1 MIYAEDGNAL
11 SWAQERQRPLDPMYS
26 LYEFLSTMPLYAK
39 KELFQSMNR
48 VLDNHVIS
56 DVFTT
61 SSQMRWAVGVIR
73 LGLQLP
79 LEDLDII
86 NSAFK
91 QYSDVIFT
99 LHRLRFN
106 DNLMDEN
113 ITTEMLSEY
122 AALEVLKRPSVL
134 FNPRLFFEND
144 LPDQTVRNMGG
155 QIHYKTAESFVF
167 HGKKGSKEGQASEGD
182 PGKQGTSTSYPNSP
196 TQESHPY
203 INDKYNA
210 TRRLRGVSSAV
221 AIGNHSNQQQQ
232 QQQEQQQRSGDDH
245 SSEDSQR
252 QTLRGAARTHQAL
265 ELWDRYVGFLTHVLR
280 VYSTMM
286 RGLQPL
292 VSEQVTN
299 EIFRSIISVID
310 MILSQGGTNPR
321 LKEWTARYRDV
332 IGEDIWDR
340 TWATIGN
347 RLETPAI
354 KLLLDVWGRIISKHR
369 VACSQLVTNVRYWL
383 HRDRFVEVWMLLI
396 DQISQRVLRM
406 HYPHDT
412 SIGVDKIYVRFA
424 DFSMTTTTTDE
435 DAVFILTAFA
445 RTKVDFELI
454 KNRGYYMYALEV
466 CTIIER
472 ILAIK
477 KVLLIDGK
485 QYVQYPPTANY
496 ILHYF
501 GDALFSMA
509 RRQYIPSREFII
521 AKQRVMTVLTRMLTL
536 EECPHDK
543 ILPQNCMRILQT
555 FHQAVAQ
562 NREAQ
567 ATLPNIPALLKN
579 TPLVRPLIPRLFDLV
594 CHVLPK
600 ERYATLILDER
611 VTRHYAYEALSA
623 LIAFVGYYHSL
634 SQSDLIADLD
644 RLLRKHLDNQIKDVV
659 GCAQLGYL
667 RNSCESLIRRIERC
681 RFKKSAEKDPTFK
694 RYLRFIF
701 QTLTLSVVTEN
712 DTENMQYLTC
722 IILTFLYQYS
732 RYCSGYVETF
742 INFYIEQLKSTK
754 SDMLSTVYT
763 YGLTQAAMIT
773 WTSSL
778 SRNQIQRIT
787 TAIIDML
794 ANCDNNLHRYTCW
807 NPYHQL
813 FISSLRCL
821 ISWVSILSDSK
832 LLAPVSLNKLVDLLT
847 RCNGFISQ
855 AQPKQNFD
863 KPKSGFRLQ
872 LVTSNL
878 EANTAEE
885 SADLLNKSSQSEGS
899 LTDSNAETI
908 TSFTMHDLF
917 GKSAKIAL
925 PEIGLNKPAEKI
937 YTLSNTLYTTLN
949 TTIAVFSTTILRGM
963 DTMQYYAKHI
973 PTDVYTTR
981 QAIHHRSLP
990 KTKSILKYFC
1000 PQVADLLEGYVP
1012 TSIRFF
1018 SVFHRAIYT
1027 VINLKKYSNGKW
1039 SDSVLFTTSRYAGG
1053 SKQWLTFLK
1062 HPKASKVQRT
1072 DCDLE
1077 CSSDTTPL
1085 PWIRLGN
1092 DVMYPESVKKKLR
1105 FSDALENL
1113 RGAKSQV
1120 DDASEQAIE
1129 QATATDYKRLHENR
1143 NAPDVQFAPAQ
1154 PSEQPLRG
1162 NTYDRPTCAL
1172 FFGIDFSLL
1181 RIIEPILS
1189 DLDQLDDLD
1198 RPFSA
1203 HAGII
1208 YLQSPD
1214 SLSTQRDICKGP
1226 LRGTSVEFSRFLS
1239 LLNRLHLSPAEL
1251 LKRRSSLPL
1260 LRYVFAIKGF
1270 KVCYNLAP
1278 NISSLI
1284 SGEPMSPEDNVE
1296 FYQLLRQR
1304 GIAVLWFD
1312 SHPGSLNTDLAW
1324 QFIDRLRSYTE
1335 KPRRKFSDDEYLQPS
1350 NPNAEKQSSGL
1361 DSPPATGPP
1370 PPSDQASRPS
1380 SADPSSSVTGS
1391 LLDYRYTA
1399 SHSNVK
1405 QTAKK
1410 TLVAKMFHIKR
1421 QAHLSPNNELYRCC
1435 SEPGITLSK
1444 WPPKRAVKPTTPESV
1459 RSARTG
1465 VSVSTKVQ
1473 PPESEAGIH
1482 SKGKQPLGTRSM
1494 PKDTP
1499 LGPLEK
1505 FLKASTRQNS
1515 AAYQAQPGH
1524 NDISRQ
1530 APGVTEECS
1539 DSEPRVRILIALAP
1553 VVDTNGRLLKVA
1565 VSTTGGPDKL
1575 NRDFAR
1581 MTGPLMSNMV
1591 VESKY
1596 IAQILSATILDASAN
1611 MASLHNDD
1619 FSMVYKRMEMIK
1631 NIIDKYSIKH
1641 ESISSAHK
1649 FMFPVG
1655 TSGVQSTFHIHQN
1668 T

>member
-11 SWAQERQRPLDPMYS
+11 SWAQEHQRPLDPMYS

-39 KELFQSMNR
+39 KEMFQSMNR

-56 DVFTT
+56 DVFIT

-99 LHRLRFN
+99 LHRLKFK
-106 DNLMDEN
+106 DSLMDEN

-167 HGKKGSKEGQASEGD
+167 RGKKGPKEGQANEADSEG
-182 PGKQGTSTSYPNSP
+182 QGASMSYPNSP
-196 TQESHPY
+196 TQESYPY

-210 TRRLRGVSSAV
+210 TRRLHGVSSAV
-221 AIGNHSNQQQQ
+221 AIGSNSKQQQQ
-232 QQQEQQQRSGDDH
+232 QQQQRSGDDYF
-245 SSEDSQR
+245 SEDSQR
-252 QTLRGAARTHQAL
+252 QTLRGAARTHRAL
-265 ELWDRYVGFLTHVLR
+265 DLWEKYVGFLTHVLR
-280 VYSTMM
+280 IYSTMM
-286 RGLQPL
+286 RGIQPL
-292 VSEQVTN
+292 VSEQVMN

-321 LKEWTARYRDV
+321 LKEWTARYRGV
-332 IGEDIWDR
+332 IGEDLWDR
-340 TWATIGN
+340 TWATIGD

-354 KLLLDVWGRIISKHR
+354 KLLLDVWGRIISKHK
-369 VACSQLVTNVRYWL
+369 VSCSQLIINVRYWL
-383 HRDRFVEVWMLLI
+383 HRDRFVEVWMSLV
-396 DQISQRVLRM
+396 DQISQRVLRA

-412 SIGVDKIYVRFA
+412 SIGLDKIHVRFA

-435 DAVFILTAFA
+435 DATFILTAFA

-454 KNRGYYMYALEV
+454 KTRGYYMYALEV
-466 CTIIER
+466 CKIIER
-472 ILAIK
+472 TMATK

-485 QYVQYPPTANY
+485 QYVQYPPTPNY
-496 ILHYF
+496 ILYYF
-501 GDALFSMA
+501 GDVLFSMA

-521 AKQRVMTVLTRMLTL
+521 AKQRVMTVLTRMLSL
-536 EECPHDK
+536 DEYPHDK

-567 ATLPNIPALLKN
+567 ATLPNIPTLLKN

-600 ERYATLILDER
+600 EKYATLILDER

-634 SQSDLIADLD
+634 NQSDLIADLD
-644 RLLRKHLDNQIKDVV
+644 LLLRKHLDSQIEDIVRYV
-659 GCAQLGYL
+659 QPSYL
-667 RNSCESLIRRIERC
+667 RSSCESLIRRIERC
-681 RFKKSAEKDPTFK
+681 RFKKSAEQDPTFK

-722 IILTFLYQYS
+722 IILVFLYQYS

-742 INFYIEQLKSTK
+742 TNFYIEQLKNTK
-754 SDMLSTVYT
+754 SDVLSIVYT
-763 YGLTQAAMIT
+763 YGLTQAAMVT
-773 WTSSL
+773 WTNSL
-778 SRNQIQRIT
+778 SRSQIQRIIT
-787 TAIIDML
+787 VVIDAL
-794 ANCDNNLHRYTCW
+794 ASCDNNLHRYTCW

-821 ISWVSILSDSK
+821 ISWVSILSDSE
-832 LLAPVSLNKLVDLLT
+832 LLAPDSLNKLVNLLT
-847 RCNGFISQ
+847 RCNDFISQ
-855 AQPKQNFD
+855 AQPKHNAD

-878 EANTAEE
+878 ESNTADE
-885 SADLLNKSSQSEGS
+885 SAYPINKSSQSGGS
-899 LTDSNAETI
+899 LADSGAEAI

-925 PEIGLNKPAEKI
+925 PEIGLDKPTEKI
-937 YTLSNTLYTTLN
+937 YTLSNTLYQTLS

-981 QAIHHRSLP
+981 QAINHNPLP

-1000 PQVADLLEGYVP
+1000 PQVADLLDGYAP

-1027 VINLKKYSNGKW
+1027 VINLKKFSNGKC

-1062 HPKASKVQRT
+1062 NPKASELQRT
-1072 DCDLE
+1072 TCDLVF
-1077 CSSDTTPL
+1077 SSEAMSL
-1085 PWIRLGN
+1085 PWVRLGS

-1129 QATATDYKRLHENR
+1129 QATAHDYKRLHENR
-1143 NAPDVQFAPAQ
+1143 QTPDVQFAPAQ
-1154 PSEQPLRG
+1154 PSEQPSRG

-1172 FFGIDFSLL
+1172 FFGIDFSML
-1181 RIIEPILS
+1181 RITEPILR

-1214 SLSTQRDICKGP
+1214 SLSTKRDICKGP
-1226 LRGTSVEFSRFLS
+1226 LRGTSVEFSRFLN
-1239 LLNRLHLSPAEL
+1239 LLNQLQLSPAEL
-1251 LKRRSSLPL
+1251 LKRQSNLPL

-1284 SGEPMSPEDNVE
+1284 SREPMCPEDNLE

-1324 QFIDRLRSYTE
+1324 QFIDRLRSYAE

-1350 NPNAEKQSSGL
+1350 NHKTDNQSSGL
-1361 DSPPATGPP
+1361 DDSADTGPP
-1370 PPSDQASRPS
+1370 LPSDQASRPS
-1380 SADPSSSVTGS
+1380 SADPSSSLTDS
-1391 LLDYRYTA
+1391 LLDSRYAA
-1399 SHSNVK
+1399 SYSNGK
-1405 QTAKK
+1405 QSK
-1410 TLVAKMFHIKR
+1410 TLIGRMFHIKR
-1421 QAHLSPNNELYRCC
+1421 HAHLNSNNGLYRCC

-1444 WPPKRAVKPTTPESV
+1444 RSPKRAVKPITPESV

-1465 VSVSTKVQ
+1465 VSVSTNVQ
-1473 PPESEAGIH
+1473 PPDKEAGT
-1482 SKGKQPLGTRSM
+1482 SLKGKRPLGTKSM
-1494 PKDTP
+1494 AKDAS
-1499 LGPLEK
+1499 LGGPLDK
-1505 FLKASTRQNS
+1505 LLKASIRKNS
-1515 AAYQAQPGH
+1515 TTYSAQPGH

-1530 APGVTEECS
+1530 APGVTEELT
-1539 DSEPRVRILIALAP
+1539 DSGPRVRILIALAP

-1565 VSTTGGPDKL
+1565 VSTTGGSNKL
-1575 NRDFAR
+1575 NNDFAR

-1591 VESKY
+1591 VESKS

-1619 FSMVYKRMEMIK
+1619 FSMVYKRTEMIK

-1655 TSGVQSTFHIHQN
+1655 TSGVQSTFHIHQKP
-1668 T
+1668 